1 MKRDRSRILKML
13 AKGKISVDEAERL
26 LDAVGASAGEYQP
39 AEPAAVEGDKGTPR
53 PKFLRVL
60 VEEKDGDRVNVRVP
74 LNLIRAGVK
83 LRSLIPDSAA
93 EKVNVALQRKGIR
106 MDLGG
111 LKSDAVDELIAQLG
125 ELTVDVEDSDGD
137 KVRVFCE

>member
-1 MKRDRSRILKML
+1 MSRDRSRILKML
-13 AKGKISVDEAERL
+13 AKGQITVDEAERL
-26 LDAVGASAGEYQP
+26 LDAIGAPAGE
-39 AEPAAVEGDKGTPR
+39 AEEAAAAAGDAGGKPK

-83 LRSLIPDSAA
+83 LGSLIPDSAA
-93 EKVNVALQRKGIR
+93 EKVNIALGRKGIG
-106 MDLGG
+106 MDLGK
-111 LKSDAVDELIAQLG
+111 LKSNDLDELITQLG
-125 ELTVDVEDSDGD
+125 ELAVDVEDSDGD

>member
-26 LDAVGASAGEYQP
+26 LDAIGAPAGEEQAP
-39 AEPAAVEGDKGTPR
+39 EPAADEKGTPK

-83 LRSLIPDSAA
+83 LGSLIPDSAS
-93 EKVNVALQRKGIR
+93 EKVNEALRDKGIH

-111 LKSDAVDELIAQLG
+111 LKSGALEELIAQLG
-125 ELTVDVEDSDGD
+125 ELTVDVEESDGD
-137 KVRVFCE
+137 KVQIFCE

>member
-1 MKRDRSRILKML
+1 MSQDRSRILKML

-26 LDAVGASAGEYQP
+26 LDAVGSAGGE
-39 AEPAAVEGDKGTPR
+39 ATPAAEGAPGGGGEEK

-83 LRSLIPDSAA
+83 LTSLIPDSAA
-93 EKVNVALQRKGIR
+93 EKVNVALRDKGIH

-111 LKSDAVDELIAQLG
+111 LKSGALDELIAQLG
-125 ELTVDVEDSDGD
+125 ELTVDVEEKDGD
-137 KVRVFCE
+137 RVRVFCE